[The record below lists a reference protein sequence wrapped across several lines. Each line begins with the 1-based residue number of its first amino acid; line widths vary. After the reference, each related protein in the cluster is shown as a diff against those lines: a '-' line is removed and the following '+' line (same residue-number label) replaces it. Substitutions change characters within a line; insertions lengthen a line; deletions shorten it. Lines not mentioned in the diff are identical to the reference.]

1 MIGVAT
7 RMSSWPPCVRA
18 DTRDEG
24 DEGQHMASEFSS
36 EGRSRR
42 LLTSKEAAR
51 YLGISERHLWAITAA
66 DHLPSI
72 KMGRSVRYAI
82 DDLDAYIDSRRT
94 GRKGA

>member
-7 RMSSWPPCVRA
+7 RVFPWPPFA
-18 DTRDEG
+18 GANTRYDS

-36 EGRSRR
+36 EGRSKR

-66 DHLPSI
+66 GAPPCI
-72 KMGRSVRYAI
+72 KVGRSVRYAI
-82 DDLDAYIDSRRT
+82 DDLDGYIDSRRM
-94 GRKGA
+94 GRRGA